1 MRPQRPVWRHVRQLR
16 QGHDTVRHLCSLVPL
31 LLLTRFTRAS
41 YVTEQVDV
49 WRAPINM
56 VHDNVAL
63 TVSQDEALRAED
75 EAKRRLLSAKKLSLV
90 VDLDQTV
97 IQATVDPT
105 VAEWQKDPKN
115 PNYDAVKDVRAFQLT
130 EDGPGGNGCWY
141 YIKLRP
147 GLKEFLENVSKM
159 YELHIYTMGTRSY
172 AKHITDIIDPDR
184 KIFGNRALS
193 RSENGSFTVKSLQR
207 LFPVDTKMVVIID
220 DRGDVWNWIPNLIKV
235 SPYDFFIGIG
245 DINSSFLP
253 KKPEPLKPPKVAPA
267 AIPDPNNDLGRG
279 ATKDHPEPK
288 VNGTDA
294 CQSEESSSQASD
306 KSTASDVSALEQ
318 LVSMGG
324 GDDPTLLRE
333 QTASQDK
340 TITTQVADRPL
351 LQKQKQLEAEEAAS
365 ETASQEKDADGNV
378 IAGSDSPSDS
388 DKPRHN
394 LLHDDDR
401 ELQYL
406 ERALSKVHTEYYNA
420 YARQLAGL
428 QGGRVAQL
436 RAGQASKQ
444 PLHANSD
451 IAMVPDI
458 KILLP
463 QVKRTVLASI
473 VIVFSGIVPLGAD
486 IQTNELALLA
496 KAYGAR
502 VEERVSR
509 RITHVVAAKP
519 RTPKTKQAELRGK
532 KVVNPRWLTDSITRW
547 RKLEE
552 LPYIMKYDGSDTS
565 QSKSEDSDDILSDS
579 EDDVGSNF
587 DTEEDESQKATIRTK
602 PSLTVN
608 TNDDEVSDTEGLLP
622 TSVMDDKSP
631 VGGTNEDWDAMKG
644 ELAEFLGSDAEDSG
658 SEASGIASVESNKST
673 KSNISIRGKKRQRPD
688 PGDSE
693 SEDESPGRKKRGT
706 ALRQTLVAG
715 QKDSGLPT
723 PEITAGEEAKGNRDS
738 GDDHAGVDGQ
748 EGDGWSE
755 FEEDDLEAEMERAA
769 NEDGDG

>member
-1 MRPQRPVWRHVRQLR
+1 M
-16 QGHDTVRHLCSLVPL
+16 
-31 LLLTRFTRAS
+31 
-41 YVTEQVDV
+41 
-49 WRAPINM
+49 I
-56 VHDNVAL
+56 HDNVAL
-63 TVSQDEALRAED
+63 TVSQDEATRAED
-75 EAKRRLLSAKKLSLV
+75 EAKRRLLSLKKLSLV

-105 VAEWQKDPKN
+105 VAEWQKDPEN
-115 PNYDAVKDVRAFQLT
+115 PNHDAVKDVRAFQLT
-130 EDGPGGNGCWY
+130 EEGPGGNGCWY

-147 GLKEFLENVSKM
+147 GLKEFLDNVSKL

-172 AKHITDIIDPDR
+172 AKHISRIIDPECR
-184 KIFGNRALS
+184 IFGNRILS

-235 SPYDFFIGIG
+235 NPYDFFIGIG

-253 KKPEPLKPPKVAPA
+253 KRPESPKVPRVAPA
-267 AIPDPNNDLGRG
+267 STPDPNNDI
-279 ATKDHPEPK
+279 AESVIKDSADSK
-288 VNGTDA
+288 VNGTGTEA
-294 CQSEESSSQASD
+294 SQSEESSQQESIQS
-306 KSTASDVSALEQ
+306 SVSDVSALEQ

-351 LQKQKQLEAEEAAS
+351 LQKQKQLEAEEAALD
-365 ETASQEKDADGNV
+365 TASQDKDADGNPV
-378 IAGSDSPSDS
+378 ACSDSASES

-406 ERALSKVHTEYYNA
+406 EEALRKVHTQYYDICP
-420 YARQLAGL
+420 RELTDL

-436 RAGQASKQ
+436 RVAQTNRQSLPASR
-444 PLHANSD
+444 D
-451 IAMVPDI
+451 MAMVPDI
-458 KILLP
+458 KVLLP
-463 QVKRTVLASI
+463 QVKRTVLAGV
-473 VIVFSGIVPLGAD
+473 VIVFSGVVPLGAD
-486 IQTNELALLA
+486 IQISEPALQA

-509 RITHVVAAKP
+509 KITHVVAAKP
-519 RTPKTKQAELRGK
+519 RTAKTKQAELRGK
-532 KVVNPRWLTDSITRW
+532 KVVNPRWLYDSITRW
-547 RKLEE
+547 RKQEE

-579 EDDVGSNF
+579 EDDMGSSF
-587 DTEEDESQKATIRTK
+587 DTEEDDPQTSTARTK

-608 TNDDEVSDTEGLLP
+608 TNDDETFSDTEGLIP
-622 TSVMDDKSP
+622 ITAMDDKSP
-631 VGGTNEDWDAMKG
+631 IGGTNEDWDSMK
-644 ELAEFLGSDAEDSG
+644 AEMAAYLGNDAEDSG

-673 KSNISIRGKKRQRPD
+673 DSRLNIRGKKRLRPD

-693 SEDESPGRKKRGT
+693 SEDGSPEAKKRGT
-706 ALRQTLVAG
+706 TLRQTVVAE
-715 QKDSGLPT
+715 KKVSGLPT
-723 PEITAGEEAKGNRDS
+723 PDITAGEETIGKPDN
-738 GDDHAGVDGQ
+738 DDDKADGDGQ

-755 FEEDDLEAEMERAA
+755 FEDDLEAEMERAA
-769 NEDGDG
+769 NEEADS

>member
-1 MRPQRPVWRHVRQLR
+1 M
-16 QGHDTVRHLCSLVPL
+16 
-31 LLLTRFTRAS
+31 
-41 YVTEQVDV
+41 
-49 WRAPINM
+49 I
-56 VHDNVAL
+56 HDNVAL
-63 TVSQDEALRAED
+63 TVSQDEATRAED
-75 EAKRRLLSAKKLSLV
+75 EAKRRLLSLKKLSLV

-105 VAEWQKDPKN
+105 VAEWQKDPDN
-115 PNYDAVKDVRAFQLT
+115 PNHDAVKDVRAFQLT
-130 EDGPGGNGCWY
+130 EEGPGGNGCWY

-147 GLKEFLENVSKM
+147 GLKEFLENVSKL

-172 AKHITDIIDPDR
+172 AKHISRIIDPECR
-184 KIFGNRALS
+184 IFGNRILS

-235 SPYDFFIGIG
+235 NPYDFFIGIG

-253 KKPEPLKPPKVAPA
+253 KRPESPKVPGIAPA
-267 AIPDPNNDLGRG
+267 STPDPNNDI
-279 ATKDHPEPK
+279 AESVIKDSADSK
-288 VNGTDA
+288 VNGTGTEA
-294 CQSEESSSQASD
+294 SQSEESSSQESIQ
-306 KSTASDVSALEQ
+306 SSVSNVSALEQ

-365 ETASQEKDADGNV
+365 DTASQDKGADGNPV
-378 IAGSDSPSDS
+378 AGSDSASES

-406 ERALSKVHTEYYNA
+406 EQALRKVHTQYYDICP
-420 YARQLAGL
+420 RELTDL

-436 RAGQASKQ
+436 RVAQTNRQSLPASR
-444 PLHANSD
+444 D
-451 IAMVPDI
+451 MAMVPDI
-458 KILLP
+458 KVLLP
-463 QVKRTVLASI
+463 QVKRTVLAGV
-473 VIVFSGIVPLGAD
+473 VIVFSGVVPLGAD
-486 IQTNELALLA
+486 IQISEPALQA

-509 RITHVVAAKP
+509 KITHVVAAKP
-519 RTPKTKQAELRGK
+519 RTAKTKQAELRGK
-532 KVVNPRWLTDSITRW
+532 KVVNPRWLYDSITRW
-547 RKLEE
+547 RKQEE

-579 EDDVGSNF
+579 EDDMGSSF
-587 DTEEDESQKATIRTK
+587 DTEEDDPQTSTARTK

-608 TNDDEVSDTEGLLP
+608 TNDDETFSDTEGLIP
-622 TSVMDDKSP
+622 ITAMDDKSP
-631 VGGTNEDWDAMKG
+631 IGGTNEDWDSMK
-644 ELAEFLGSDAEDSG
+644 AEMAAYLGNDAEDSG
-658 SEASGIASVESNKST
+658 SEASGIASVESNEST
-673 KSNISIRGKKRQRPD
+673 GSRVNIRGKKRLRPD
-688 PGDSE
+688 PGDSD
-693 SEDESPGRKKRGT
+693 SEDESPEAKKRGT
-706 ALRQTLVAG
+706 ALRQSVIAG
-715 QKDSGLPT
+715 KEDSGLPT
-723 PEITAGEEAKGNRDS
+723 PDITAGEETKEKPDN
-738 GDDHAGVDGQ
+738 DDDKADGDGQ

-755 FEEDDLEAEMERAA
+755 FEDDLEAEMERAA
-769 NEDGDG
+769 NEEADG

>member
-1 MRPQRPVWRHVRQLR
+1 
-16 QGHDTVRHLCSLVPL
+16 
-31 LLLTRFTRAS
+31 
-41 YVTEQVDV
+41 
-49 WRAPINM
+49 M

-63 TVSQDEALRAED
+63 TVSQDEASRAED
-75 EAKRRLLSAKKLSLV
+75 EAKRRLLSDKKLILV

-105 VAEWQKDPKN
+105 VAEWQKDPEN

-147 GLKEFLENVSKM
+147 GLKEFLDNVSTL

-172 AKHITDIIDPDR
+172 AEHISKIIDPDPR
-184 KIFGNRALS
+184 RIFGNRILS

-220 DRGDVWNWIPNLIKV
+220 DRGDVWNWVPNLIKV
-235 SPYDFFIGIG
+235 TPYDFFIGIG

-253 KKPEPLKPPKVAPA
+253 KRLESPNVPGVAPTSN
-267 AIPDPNNDLGRG
+267 PDPNNNV
-279 ATKDHPEPK
+279 AESVIKDSADSK
-288 VNGTDA
+288 VNGTEA
-294 CQSEESSSQASD
+294 SQSEESSSQESN
-306 KSTASDVSALEQ
+306 KSSVSDVSALEQ

-365 ETASQEKDADGNV
+365 DTASQGKDVDGNPV
-378 IAGSDSPSDS
+378 AGSDSASDS

-406 ERALSKVHTEYYNA
+406 EQALRKVHTQFYDACPRE
-420 YARQLAGL
+420 LVGL

-436 RAGQASKQ
+436 RTGQTNRQ
-444 PLHANSD
+444 PLTASSD
-451 IAMVPDI
+451 IAKVPDI
-458 KILLP
+458 KVLLP
-463 QVKRTVLASI
+463 QVKRTVLAGV
-473 VIVFSGIVPLGAD
+473 VIVFSGVVPLGAD
-486 IQTNELALLA
+486 IQVSEPALQA

-509 RITHVVAAKP
+509 KITHVVAAKP
-519 RTPKTKQAELRGK
+519 RTAKTKQAELRGK
-532 KVVNPRWLTDSITRW
+532 KVVNPRWLYDSITRW
-547 RKLEE
+547 RKQEE

-565 QSKSEDSDDILSDS
+565 QSKSEDSDDILSNS
-579 EDDVGSNF
+579 EDDMGSSF
-587 DTEEDESQKATIRTK
+587 DTEEDDDPQTSTTRTK

-608 TNDDEVSDTEGLLP
+608 TNDDETLSDTEGLIP
-622 TSVMDDKSP
+622 TTAMDDNSP
-631 VGGTNEDWDAMKG
+631 IGGTNEDWDSMN
-644 ELAEFLGSDAEDSG
+644 AEMAAYLGNDAEDSG

-673 KSNISIRGKKRQRPD
+673 DSRISIRGKKRPRPD
-688 PGDSE
+688 AGEGE
-693 SEDESPGRKKRGT
+693 SEDESPGTKKRGT
-706 ALRQTLVAG
+706 ALRQTVVAG
-715 QKDSGLPT
+715 NKDSGLPT
-723 PEITAGEEAKGNRDS
+723 PDITAGEETKEKLDKDKAD
-738 GDDHAGVDGQ
+738 GDGDGQ

-755 FEEDDLEAEMERAA
+755 FEDDLEAEMERAA
-769 NEDGDG
+769 NEEADS

>member
-1 MRPQRPVWRHVRQLR
+1 MRPQRPIWRHVRQLWK
-16 QGHDTVRHLCSLVPL
+16 GHDTVGIL
-31 LLLTRFTRAS
+31 LSCNPTFTDSVFLRAS
-41 YVTEQVDV
+41 YVTEQVDA

-63 TVSQDEALRAED
+63 TVSQDEASRADE

-105 VAEWQKDPKN
+105 VAEWQKDPDN

-130 EDGPGGNGCWY
+130 EEGPGGNGCWY

-147 GLKEFLENVSKM
+147 GLKEFLETVSKM

-172 AKHITDIIDPDR
+172 AKHITEIIDPDC
-184 KIFGNRALS
+184 KFFGNRTLS

-235 SPYDFFIGIG
+235 NPYDFFIGIG

-253 KKPEPLKPPKVAPA
+253 KRPETLKPPKLAPTS
-267 AIPDPNNDLGRG
+267 DPESNNS
-279 ATKDHPEPK
+279 TSEHVSKDQPEIK
-288 VNGTDA
+288 VNGIEA
-294 CQSEESSSQASD
+294 SQPEESSPQESD
-306 KSTASDVSALEQ
+306 KSTASDLSALEQ

-340 TITTQVADRPL
+340 TISTQVADRPL

-365 ETASQEKDADGNV
+365 EAASQEKDAEGNLV
-378 IAGSDSPSDS
+378 AAPDKSSDS
-388 DKPRHN
+388 DRPRHN
-394 LLHDDDR
+394 LLQDDDR
-401 ELQYL
+401 ELLYL
-406 ERALSKVHTEYYNA
+406 EQALRKLHTEYYDT
-420 YARQLAGL
+420 YARGLAGL

-436 RAGQASKQ
+436 RPGQASKP
-444 PLHANSD
+444 PLNANSD
-451 IAMVPDI
+451 IATVPDV
-458 KILLP
+458 KVLLP
-463 QVKRTVLASI
+463 QVKRTVLAGV

-486 IQTNELALLA
+486 IQNSEIALLA

-519 RTPKTKQAELRGK
+519 RTAKTKQADVRNK

-552 LPYIMKYDGSDTS
+552 LPYIMKYDGNDAS

-579 EDDVGSNF
+579 EDDAGSSL
-587 DTEEDESQKATIRTK
+587 DTEEDDSQASVKKNKR
-602 PSLTVN
+602 LLQVN
-608 TNDDEVSDTEGLLP
+608 TNDDEILSDTEGLLP
-622 TSVMDDKSP
+622 TTAMDELSP

-658 SEASGIASVESNKST
+658 SEASGIASVESSKSA
-673 KSNISIRGKKRQRPD
+673 KSSISIRGKKRQRPN
-688 PGDSE
+688 PGDSD
-693 SEDESPGRKKRGT
+693 SEDESPGKKKRGT
-706 ALRQTLVAG
+706 ALRHTIVAG
-715 QKDSGLPT
+715 ENDSGLPT
-723 PEITAGEEAKGNRDS
+723 PENTAGEEAKENANDQDGT
-738 GDDHAGVDGQ
+738 VDGDGQ
-748 EGDGWSE
+748 DGDGWSE
-755 FEEDDLEAEMERAA
+755 FEDDLEAEMERAA
-769 NEDGDG
+769 NEDENT

>member
-1 MRPQRPVWRHVRQLR
+1 
-16 QGHDTVRHLCSLVPL
+16 
-31 LLLTRFTRAS
+31 
-41 YVTEQVDV
+41 
-49 WRAPINM
+49 M

-63 TVSQDEALRAED
+63 TVSQDEASRAED
-75 EAKRRLLSAKKLSLV
+75 EAKRRLLSLKKLSLV

-105 VAEWQKDPKN
+105 VAEWQKDPEN
-115 PNYDAVKDVRAFQLT
+115 PNHDAVKDVRAFQLT
-130 EDGPGGNGCWY
+130 EEGPGGNGCWY

-147 GLKEFLENVSKM
+147 GLKEFLDNVSNL

-172 AKHITDIIDPDR
+172 AKHISRIIDPES
-184 KIFGNRALS
+184 KIFGNRILS

-235 SPYDFFIGIG
+235 NPYDFFIGIG

-253 KKPEPLKPPKVAPA
+253 KRPESPKVPKGAP
-267 AIPDPNNDLGRG
+267 ISNPIPNNENAECVIKDC
-279 ATKDHPEPK
+279 ADTKA
-288 VNGTDA
+288 NGTEA
-294 CQSEESSSQASD
+294 IQSEESLSQDSD
-306 KSTASDVSALEQ
+306 KSGVSDVSALEQ

-365 ETASQEKDADGNV
+365 ETASQTKDVDGNPV
-378 IAGSDSPSDS
+378 AGSDSATDS

-406 ERALSKVHTEYYNA
+406 EQALRKVHTQYYEVCP
-420 YARQLAGL
+420 RELTDL

-436 RAGQASKQ
+436 RTASTSRQ
-444 PLHANSD
+444 PLTASSD
-451 IAMVPDI
+451 MTRVPDI
-458 KILLP
+458 KVLLP
-463 QVKRTVLASI
+463 QVKRTVLAGV
-473 VIVFSGIVPLGAD
+473 VIVFSGVVPLGAD
-486 IQTNELALLA
+486 IQISEPALLA

-509 RITHVVAAKP
+509 KITHVVAAKP
-519 RTPKTKQAELRGK
+519 RTAKTKQAELRGK
-532 KVVNPRWLTDSITRW
+532 KVVNPRWLYDSITRW
-547 RKLEE
+547 RKQEE
-552 LPYIMKYDGSDTS
+552 LTYIMRYDGGDTS

-579 EDDVGSNF
+579 EDDMGSSF
-587 DTEEDESQKATIRTK
+587 DTEEDDPQTSAARTK

-608 TNDDEVSDTEGLLP
+608 TNDDETLSDTEGLIP
-622 TSVMDDKSP
+622 MTAMDDKSP
-631 VGGTNEDWDAMKG
+631 IGGTNEDWDSMK
-644 ELAEFLGSDAEDSG
+644 AEMAAYLGNDADDSG

-673 KSNISIRGKKRQRPD
+673 DSRLNIRGKKRLRPD

-693 SEDESPGRKKRGT
+693 SEDLSPEAKKRGT
-706 ALRQTLVAG
+706 TLKQTLVAA

-723 PEITAGEEAKGNRDS
+723 PDMTAGEETKGKPEKDNDTAD
-738 GDDHAGVDGQ
+738 GDGQ

-755 FEEDDLEAEMERAA
+755 FEDDLEAEMERAA
-769 NEDGDG
+769 NEDANG

>member
-1 MRPQRPVWRHVRQLR
+1 
-16 QGHDTVRHLCSLVPL
+16 
-31 LLLTRFTRAS
+31 
-41 YVTEQVDV
+41 
-49 WRAPINM
+49 M

-63 TVSQDEALRAED
+63 TVSQDEASRAED
-75 EAKRRLLSAKKLSLV
+75 EAKRRLLSLKKLSLV

-105 VAEWQKDPKN
+105 VAEWQKDLEN
-115 PNYDAVKDVRAFQLT
+115 PNHDAVMDVRAFQLT
-130 EDGPGGNGCWY
+130 EEGPGGNGCWY

-147 GLKEFLENVSKM
+147 GLREFLDNVSKL

-172 AKHITDIIDPDR
+172 AKHISRIIDPDGR
-184 KIFGNRALS
+184 IFGNRILS

-235 SPYDFFIGIG
+235 NPYDFFIGIG

-253 KKPEPLKPPKVAPA
+253 KRPEAPKIPRMAPMSN
-267 AIPDPNNDLGRG
+267 PDPNSGNTEGVIKESPDSK
-279 ATKDHPEPK
+279 A
-288 VNGTDA
+288 NGTEA
-294 CQSEESSSQASD
+294 SQVEESSSQDSD
-306 KSTASDVSALEQ
+306 KSGVSDVSALEQ

-365 ETASQEKDADGNV
+365 DTASQDKDADGNPV
-378 IAGSDSPSDS
+378 TGSDSVSDS

-401 ELQYL
+401 ELHYL
-406 ERALSKVHTEYYNA
+406 EQALRKVHTQYYDVCP
-420 YARQLAGL
+420 RELTDL

-436 RAGQASKQ
+436 RTAQTNRQ
-444 PLHANSD
+444 PLTATSD
-451 IAMVPDI
+451 MTMVPDI
-458 KILLP
+458 KVLLP
-463 QVKRTVLASI
+463 QVKRSVLAG
-473 VIVFSGIVPLGAD
+473 VVLVFSGVVPLGAD
-486 IQTNELALLA
+486 IQISEPALQA

-509 RITHVVAAKP
+509 KITHVVAAKP
-519 RTPKTKQAELRGK
+519 RTAKTKQAELRGK
-532 KVVNPRWLTDSITRW
+532 KVVNPRWLYDSITRW
-547 RKLEE
+547 RKQEE
-552 LPYIMKYDGSDTS
+552 LPYILKYDGSDAS

-579 EDDVGSNF
+579 EDDMGSSF
-587 DTEEDESQKATIRTK
+587 DTEEDDPQISTTRTK

-608 TNDDEVSDTEGLLP
+608 TNDDEILSDTEGLIP
-622 TSVMDDKSP
+622 ITAMDDKSP
-631 VGGTNEDWDAMKG
+631 IGGTNEDWDSMK
-644 ELAEFLGSDAEDSG
+644 AEMAAYLGNDAEDSG

-673 KSNISIRGKKRQRPD
+673 NSRLNMRGGKRLRPD

-693 SEDESPGRKKRGT
+693 SEDESPEAKKRGT
-706 ALRQTLVAG
+706 TLRQTIVVEKKA
-715 QKDSGLPT
+715 SGLPT
-723 PEITAGEEAKGNRDS
+723 PDITAGEEMKENLDKDEGKADG
-738 GDDHAGVDGQ
+738 DGQ

-755 FEEDDLEAEMERAA
+755 FEDDLEAEMERAA
-769 NEDGDG
+769 NEEADG